1 MVDAAIAG
9 LGLVQLPDSL
19 VRPSIN
25 AGQLSEV
32 LFDFATTV
40 EVHAVW
46 KYQAHMSPR
55 VRYVVDKLIADAAS
69 EKFI

>member
-46 KYQAHMSPR
+46 KHQAHMSPPI
-55 VRYVVDKLIADAAS
+55 RYMVDKLIEDSAAG
-69 EKFI
+69 KFI